1 VPRSRFRPA
10 PDLWR
15 AIRSGEIDAARCG
28 LSVAGITG
36 TWFPAGSVLRHAAAL
51 AMVETLPWDS
61 WGQAREFARTR
72 TVTTPEPIDELAAA
86 QVPAPDTPAAA
97 NAILDRFPWAR
108 PTDTVASFVGGQ
120 PPRCG

>member
-15 AIRSGEIDAARCG
+15 ALRSGEIDAARCG

-51 AMVETLPWDS
+51 AMVETLPL
-61 WGQAREFARTR
+61 G
-72 TVTTPEPIDELAAA
+72 
-86 QVPAPDTPAAA
+86 
-97 NAILDRFPWAR
+97 
-108 PTDTVASFVGGQ
+108 FVGPGARVR
-120 PPRCG
+120 PHPDGNDT